1 MEQYTSFD
9 DELDVLEVTKGHK
22 IYEDVPSLF
31 SSYVREISPPC
42 GHGTVASCSEPQIT
56 DGSGVVQDID
66 SAGSREERTQGPQ
79 LCGTPSVFGHIA
91 ECR

>member
-22 IYEDVPSLF
+22 IYEDVPSFF
-31 SSYVREISPPC
+31 SSYVRGISPPC
-42 GHGTVASCSEPQIT
+42 GHGTVASCSEPQMVL
-56 DGSGVVQDID
+56 GVVQDID
-66 SAGSREERTQGPQ
+66 SAGFREERTQGPQ